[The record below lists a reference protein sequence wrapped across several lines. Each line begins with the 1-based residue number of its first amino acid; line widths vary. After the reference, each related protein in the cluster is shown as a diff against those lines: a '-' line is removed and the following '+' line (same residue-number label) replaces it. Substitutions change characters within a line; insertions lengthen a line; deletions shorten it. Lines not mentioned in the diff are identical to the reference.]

1 MIMNNLYLETIET
14 IETLK
19 PLKLL
24 KLFPFFQKEFQ
35 IVSKRVSKSFFRILI
50 WSGFPQIVSKVSR
63 VSSFRETQ
71 KKHRFFPEN
80 GAILKLFLKLFLKP
94 LETYISETELKT
106 ER

>member
-1 MIMNNLYLETIET
+1 MIMNNLYLETLET
-14 IETLK
+14 FETLK

-63 VSSFRETQ
+63 VSGFLEIQ
-71 KKHRFFPEN
+71 KKRRFLSEN
-80 GAILKLFLKLFLKP
+80 GANLKLFLKLFLKP

>member
-1 MIMNNLYLETIET
+1 MTMNNLYLETIET
-14 IETLK
+14 FETLK

-63 VSSFRETQ
+63 VSGFLEIQ
-71 KKHRFFPEN
+71 KKRRFLSEN
-80 GAILKLFLKLFLKP
+80 GANLKLFLKLFLKP

>member
-1 MIMNNLYLETIET
+1 MTMNNLYLETIET

-63 VSSFRETQ
+63 VSSFLEIQ
-71 KKHRFFPEN
+71 KKRRFLSEN
-80 GAILKLFLKLFLKP
+80 GANLKLFLKLFLKP
-94 LETYISETELKT
+94 LETYISETEPKT

>member
-1 MIMNNLYLETIET
+1 MNNLYLETLET
-14 IETLK
+14 FETLK

-63 VSSFRETQ
+63 VSGFLEIQ
-71 KKHRFFPEN
+71 KKRRFLSEN
-80 GAILKLFLKLFLKP
+80 GANLKLFLKLFLKP
-94 LETYISETELKT
+94 LETYISETEPKT

>member
-14 IETLK
+14 FETLK

-63 VSSFRETQ
+63 VSRFLEIQ
-71 KKHRFFPEN
+71 KKRRFLSEN
-80 GAILKLFLKLFLKP
+80 GANLKLFLKLFLKP
-94 LETYISETELKT
+94 LETYISETEPKT

>member
-1 MIMNNLYLETIET
+1 MNNLCFETLET

-24 KLFPFFQKEFQ
+24 KLFPFFQKAFQ
-35 IVSKRVSKSFFRILI
+35 IVSKIVTNSIFRILI

-63 VSSFRETQ
+63 VSSFLEIQ
-71 KKHRFFPEN
+71 KKRRFFPEN
-80 GAILKLFLKLFLKP
+80 GAILKLFLKP
-94 LETYISETELKT
+94 LETYIPETEPKT

>member
-1 MIMNNLYLETIET
+1 MNNLYLETLET
-14 IETLK
+14 FETLK

-63 VSSFRETQ
+63 VSGFLEIQ
-71 KKHRFFPEN
+71 KKRRFLSEN
-80 GAILKLFLKLFLKP
+80 GANLKLFLKLFLKP

>member
-1 MIMNNLYLETIET
+1 MNNLYLETIET

-35 IVSKRVSKSFFRILI
+35 IVSKIVSKSFFRILI

-63 VSSFRETQ
+63 VSSFHETQ

-80 GAILKLFLKLFLKP
+80 GAILKLFF
-94 LETYISETELKT
+94 ETFFETL
-106 ER
+106 

>member
-1 MIMNNLYLETIET
+1 MIMNNLYLETLET
-14 IETLK
+14 FETLK

-63 VSSFRETQ
+63 VSGFLEIQ
-71 KKHRFFPEN
+71 KKRRFLSEN
-80 GAILKLFLKLFLKP
+80 GANLKLFLKLFLKP
-94 LETYISETELKT
+94 LETYISETEPKT

>member
-1 MIMNNLYLETIET
+1 MNNLCLETLET

-63 VSSFRETQ
+63 VSGFRETQ
-71 KKHRFFPEN
+71 KKHRFLSEN
-80 GAILKLFLKLFLKP
+80 GANLKLFLKLFLKP
-94 LETYISETELKT
+94 LETYIPETELKM

>member
-1 MIMNNLYLETIET
+1 MIMNNLCLETLET

-63 VSSFRETQ
+63 VSGFLEIQ
-71 KKHRFFPEN
+71 KKRRFLSEN
-80 GAILKLFLKLFLKP
+80 GANLKLFLKLFLKP
-94 LETYISETELKT
+94 LETYISETEPKT